1 MSGHSKWAQIKHK
14 KAATDAKKGKLFS
27 QLSRA
32 ITLAAK
38 TGGADPEMN
47 ATLRL
52 AVEKA
57 RQANMPASNIEKAIK
72 RAAEKDAA
80 ALTEVR
86 YEAYGPGGA
95 ALLIEGITDN
105 TNRTSNEVKR
115 ILQTHGGK
123 LAAPG
128 SVGWMFNKKE
138 VFTVS
143 TKDGDTT
150 EALELA
156 FIDAGAEDITKEDKA
171 LRVIVAPER
180 AEEVRTAMERLHITA
195 ESSAEWITQNTVLLN
210 AADQHAMLQL
220 YEALEEHEDITHVS
234 SNEK

>member
-38 TGGADPEMN
+38 TGRTDPEMN
-47 ATLRL
+47 AALRL

-57 RQANMPASNIEKAIK
+57 RQANMPASNI
-72 RAAEKDAA
+72 
-80 ALTEVR
+80 VR